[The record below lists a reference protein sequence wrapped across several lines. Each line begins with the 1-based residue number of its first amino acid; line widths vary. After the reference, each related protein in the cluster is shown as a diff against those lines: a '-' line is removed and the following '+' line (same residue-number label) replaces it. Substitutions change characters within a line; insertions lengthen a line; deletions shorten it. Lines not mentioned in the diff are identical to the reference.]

1 MKKTLLMII
10 VGLMLIAVAVTTLH
24 AQTLPVDS
32 RKEVMQ
38 FHRNWEALRFAAPA
52 DTTWRRITLPA
63 NTVEVLILPV
73 TGSIGVRPDS
83 TYTNNKYFDITTG
96 VPIKLP
102 AYKQTKFYVRRTA
115 AGTASVANIL
125 FLKM

>member
-10 VGLMLIAVAVTTLH
+10 VGLVLVRVGVTALQ

-38 FHRNWEALRFAAPA
+38 YHRSWEALRFAAPA

-63 NTVEVLILPV
+63 NTVEVQILPV

-83 TYTNNKYFDITTG
+83 TYANNKYFDIAAG
-96 VPIKLP
+96 VPLKLP
-102 AYKQTKFYVRRTA
+102 AYKATKFYIRRTA